1 MRFFVETKFT
11 HALTDGILALI
22 PAEIARGRE
31 LDAQGLRL
39 QLLVAADRS
48 GAWQVYR
55 ADSLA
60 TVQQAIESLPLHPFV
75 TSTITPLAD
84 AAEFV

>member
-1 MRFFVETKFT
+1 MRFFVETKFKQ
-11 HALTDGILALI
+11 APTDEILGLI

-48 GAWQVYR
+48 SAWQVYQ

-60 TVQQAIESLPLHPFV
+60 TIQQAIESLPLHPFV

-84 AAEFV
+84 ATEFA